1 MITQIINDYTDCMEI
16 FDYLMSVKEK
26 RGAGYLP
33 LIDPEKAEN
42 ECFSAM
48 LGELEHADIDA
59 ILIGGSTIMNVELD
73 TIIGNIKGVTDKP
86 VIIFPGGHYQVSK
99 QADAILF
106 LSLLSGRNP
115 QFLIEEQVKAA
126 RSIKQYGLETIPV
139 AYLLIEPGNETS
151 VARVSKTAPL
161 SRTDTDSII
170 SHVLA
175 AQYFGMEMCY
185 MDGGSGAKLSV
196 PEEIITETKKETSLP
211 LIIGGGIRDPETAAK
226 KVKAGADF
234 IVTGS
239 VIEQNPKL
247 FRVFSEAIH
256 G

>member
-1 MITQIINDYTDCMEI
+1 MQ
-16 FDYLMSVKEK
+16 VKQE

-33 LIDPEKAEN
+33 LVDPEEAAKES
-42 ECFSAM
+42 FDAM
-48 LGELEHADIDA
+48 LSSFEEADIDGV
-59 ILIGGSTIMNVELD
+59 LIGGSTLRDVDLD
-73 TIIGNIKGVTDKP
+73 TMIKKIKRTTDKP

-99 QADAILF
+99 EADAILF

-126 RSIKQYGLETIPV
+126 RSIKDFGLETIPV
-139 AYLLIEPGNETS
+139 AYLLIEPGNQTS
-151 VARVSKTAPL
+151 VARVSNTSPL
-161 SRTDTDSII
+161 DRKNADLIV

-175 AQYFGMEMCY
+175 AQYFGMKMCY

-196 PEEIITETKKETSLP
+196 PEDIITKTKEEASLP
-211 LIIGGGIRDPETAAK
+211 LIIGGGIRDPETAAR

-239 VIEQNPKL
+239 VIEEKPELLKI
-247 FRVFSEAIH
+247 FSDAIH
-256 G
+256 Q